1 MIGVGKA
8 RLSVL
13 DCYIC
18 LPPIDIKEIVGYHI
32 LELRARY
39 KFESYE
45 YIDVFTTIELNFE
58 ICPVYG

>member
-13 DCYIC
+13 SCYIC
-18 LPPIDIKEIVGYHI
+18 LPTIDNKEVVGYHI

-39 KFESYE
+39 KFESYR
-45 YIDVFTTIELNFE
+45 YIDVFIAN
-58 ICPVYG
+58 V